1 MIAFVGESDFGIGI
15 HRNKYVKLKK
25 KKYIEI
31 CAWMHMYMQLES
43 WGVWSK

>member
-25 KKYIEI
+25 KEI
-31 CAWMHMYMQLES
+31 YRNTCMNAYVRAIGELRCVE
-43 WGVWSK
+43 